1 MARNSRSDGL
11 YVLPPPQ
18 GGVNTRVH
26 PTSLA
31 EGDYQMI
38 RNIDVFSKL
47 GAWATR
53 PGTSLL
59 NASTALGAIRGGIR
73 FYYGANNSQ
82 LLLMAG
88 TNIYRYDG
96 GTTYTSIKA
105 GVTDHCFWNFAAYN
119 DILFIMNG
127 VDKIQAWSGSAI
139 RDAGYAIPG
148 GAGAPAV
155 APGAAGVLTG
165 AYQYAMTW
173 VYNNNPGSESSSSG
187 NSSVVNPAAQQ
198 VNVSGITIGGTG
210 CTARNLYRTKVG
222 GSLFYFLA
230 TINDNTTTTYTD
242 NTADAALGTNQAPTD
257 NAAPPAGA
265 QFGVMWRGRLCL
277 ANTPGNRQRVYMS
290 STSNTEL
297 IPGGGGLTLHGAGP
311 EIFPVLN
318 FIDVGDDNSPITGL
332 AVIQD
337 RLVVFKQGGIYTI
350 DGNDAATMQVFVA
363 QAETGC
369 IAPKTIVNMGG
380 VLFFLGRADGVPTVY
395 MFDGDRTEPLSFAI
409 EPTFKSRM
417 QNVGLQTQTGIDLQ
431 PNACRYRGC
440 YMLSYVYQNGSPALW
455 ETAILDTRPPQPRWI
470 FWDGFAPLCWIP
482 WNGHGDS
489 GQMYYGDANNG
500 YVVQIDSGVQD
511 NQTGAAVNIVAT
523 VTTAWLSF
531 GKPHTWKQVE
541 SIEAYATALAGGT
554 IKIDRYY
561 NMDTGGIGGSS
572 MDLSSYPVYTD
583 SAGVKT
589 GDGARWL
596 SEVKAIQ
603 DCAGADNST
612 PDQGMLV
619 QIIITITASAS
630 GSADI
635 QKILVHY
642 RNEPEDEVRRPGW
655 AGENILI

>member
-1 MARNSRSDGL
+1 MAKNSRSDGM

-31 EGDYQMI
+31 EGDYQML
-38 RNIDVFSKL
+38 RNFDIFSKL
-47 GAWATR
+47 GSWATR
-53 PGTSLL
+53 PGTTLL
-59 NASTALGAIRGGIR
+59 NSSTALGAIRGGVR
-73 FYYGANNSQ
+73 FYYGTNNSQ
-82 LLLMAG
+82 LIVMAG

-105 GVTDHCFWNFAAYN
+105 GVTDHCFWNFASYN
-119 DILFIMNG
+119 DLLFIMNG
-127 VDKIQAWSGSAI
+127 VDTIRVWDGTTI
-139 RDAGYAIPG
+139 RDAGYAVAG
-148 GAGAPAV
+148 GGIGPTV
-155 APGAAGVLTG
+155 ALGAAGILTG
-165 AYQYAMTW
+165 AYKYKMTW
-173 VYNNNPGSESSSSG
+173 VYNNNPGSESSASSP
-187 NSSVVNPAAQQ
+187 SSVVNPAAQQ
-198 VNVSGITIGGTG
+198 VNLSNIAVGGTG
-210 CTARNLYRTKVG
+210 CTSRNLYRTQAG
-222 GSLFYFLA
+222 GSLYYFLA
-230 TINDNTTTTYTD
+230 TINDNTTTVYVD
-242 NTADAALGTNQAPTD
+242 NVADAAQGTNQAPTD
-257 NAAPPAGA
+257 NGAPPVGA

-277 ANTPGNRQRVYMS
+277 ANTAGGRQRVYLS

-332 AVIQD
+332 AVLQD

-395 MFDGDRTEPLSFAI
+395 MFDGDRTEPLSYAI
-409 EPTFKSRM
+409 EPTFKARM

-431 PNACRYRGC
+431 PNACRYRGS

-455 ETAILDTRPPQPRWI
+455 ETAILDTRPPQPRWM
-470 FWDGFAPLCWIP
+470 FWDGFAPLCWIA

-500 YVVQIDSGVQD
+500 YVVQIDSGFQD
-511 NQTGAAVNIVAT
+511 NQTGAPVNVIGI

-531 GKPHTWKQVE
+531 GKPHTWKQLDR
-541 SIEAYATALAGGT
+541 IEAYATALANGL

-561 NMDTGGIGGSS
+561 NMDSTGITGTAMGLDVYSR
-572 MDLSSYPVYTD
+572 YTD
-583 SAGVKT
+583 SAGLST
-589 GDGARWL
+589 GDSGRWL
-596 SEVKAIQ
+596 SLVKPIQ
-603 DCAGADNST
+603 DCAGSDNAT

-619 QIIITITASAS
+619 QLVITITASS
-630 GSADI
+630 TGSAEI
-635 QKILVHY
+635 HKLLVHF
-642 RNEPEDEVRRPGW
+642 RDEPEGEVRRPGW
-655 AGENILI
+655 NGENILI